1 MKIYYVPLFKYMCR
15 VQSASN
21 SLKCNVK
28 RTEVSAKRQKHEFP
42 AEIHR
47 TKDGSMEKFG
57 W

>member
-1 MKIYYVPLFKYMCR
+1 MEIYYVPLFKYMCR

-57 W
+57 